1 MKKILSILV
10 LLTVLFTFTVPA
22 FADEGEYIIDDALV
36 IEDIDEFIDLEMTA
50 DEVFKSEKFAVCFGT
65 DTEPY
70 TGELEEAARNFFAD
84 KVTYTDGVFMYLNTT
99 TNYVYAY
106 TDGFLKD
113 CLTSDEIDTLIKTYI
128 NADTYYGGVK
138 AYIEQAKELA
148 KDVEYPTGLKMFL
161 ADGEGLL
168 EGDDK
173 TEVMSRFIDITEKY
187 EFDVIGMSKANVG
200 DYAKELAKDV
210 EYPTGLKMFLADGE
224 GLLEGDDKTEVM
236 SRFIDITEKYEFDVI
251 GMSKANVGDYAA
263 KEAADYFEDNQY
275 GFGESRDGIIL
286 LISKASNHEGIAAL
300 GRGESLF
307 PDSIM
312 DYILDEVDV
321 YRLNGNYKQAYLR
334 YAELVEQELAHP
346 GTLMTA
352 KEARDEA
359 EAKAGMPK
367 RIALEVGVSLVL
379 GFLLAFIPTAVMSSK
394 MNNVRMQDS
403 AANYAVPGSMN
414 VAIQKDIFLFNTVT
428 RTKRV
433 KESSSSGSGGT
444 SSSGRSF
451 SGSSR

>member
-70 TGELEEAARNFFAD
+70 TGELEEAARNFFED

-99 TNYVYAY
+99 TNNVCAY

-113 CLTSDEIDTLIKTYI
+113 SLTNDEIDTLIKTCI
-128 NADTYYGGVK
+128 NADTYYGGIK

-187 EFDVIGMSKANVG
+187 EFDVIGMSK
-200 DYAKELAKDV
+200 
-210 EYPTGLKMFLADGE
+210 
-224 GLLEGDDKTEVM
+224 
-236 SRFIDITEKYEFDVI
+236 S
-251 GMSKANVGDYAA
+251 NVGDYAA

-346 GTLMTA
+346 GTLMAA

-433 KESSSSGSGGT
+433 KENSSSGGGGT

>member
-113 CLTSDEIDTLIKTYI
+113 CLTNDEIDTLIKTYI

-138 AYIEQAKELA
+138 AYIEQ
-148 KDVEYPTGLKMFL
+148 
-161 ADGEGLL
+161 
-168 EGDDK
+168 
-173 TEVMSRFIDITEKY
+173 
-187 EFDVIGMSKANVG
+187 
-200 DYAKELAKDV
+200 AKELAKDV

-433 KESSSSGSGGT
+433 KESSSSGGGGT